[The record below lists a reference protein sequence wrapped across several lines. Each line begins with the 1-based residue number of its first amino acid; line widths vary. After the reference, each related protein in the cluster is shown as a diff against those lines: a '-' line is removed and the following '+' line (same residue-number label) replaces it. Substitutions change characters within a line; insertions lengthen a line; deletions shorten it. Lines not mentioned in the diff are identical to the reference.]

1 MPTGGYAIGPFRTG
15 GSQSSDTEVIL
26 NALNTVRGTA
36 YNADPGTIVWV
47 ENMAIARTLADA
59 WGTARRFANQF
70 IPAKMT
76 VYLSRWEK
84 IFGISPLQ
92 SETLTER
99 RNTVA
104 AKFEAFNVAPLT
116 QNVKD
121 FIDSI
126 MSDVFID
133 LLHVPSQ
140 YSTGYVEG
148 GTTISGG
155 VTLLDGSWSSN
166 IAYVGVRLYQPLHM
180 TDAQFYD
187 TANKFRPHLD
197 AFLPA
202 WTTFNWGR
210 FSVADGY
217 ISIPAN
223 TTTVTGINTYFLT
236 TLQGPLT
243 AGEKIEVFDDNGV
256 VHTFTMATIA
266 DDSDATVTT
275 VIDTNITNQSYRRF
289 GFFLDRINLDNAF
302 LSA

>member
-1 MPTGGYAIGPFRTG
+1 MTGGYFIGPFRTG
-15 GSQSSDTEVIL
+15 GSESSDTQIIL
-26 NALNTVRGTA
+26 SALNTVRGTA
-36 YNADPGTIVWV
+36 YAADPGTIVWV

-76 VYLSRWEK
+76 VYLSRWED

-92 SETLTER
+92 SESLLDR
-99 RNTVA
+99 RATVD
-104 AKFEAFNVAPLT
+104 AKFKSFNVAPFT

-121 FIDSI
+121 FINSI
-126 MSDVFID
+126 MAQVFID

-140 YSTGYVEG
+140 FSTGYVLG
-148 GTTISGG
+148 GTTIAGG
-155 VTLLDGSWSSN
+155 VTLDDGYWSSN

-180 TDAQFYD
+180 PDSEFYD
-187 TANKFRPHLD
+187 VANKFRPHLD
-197 AFLPA
+197 AFLSA

-217 ISIPAN
+217 ISIAAN
-223 TTTVTGINTYFLT
+223 STVVTGIATNFLT
-236 TLQGPLT
+236 TLQGPVT

-256 VHTFTMATIA
+256 VHTFTIATVPS
-266 DDSDATVTT
+266 DVDATVTT
-275 VIDTNITNQSYRRF
+275 VIDTAITTKSYRRF

-302 LSA
+302 LSE